1 MRNYINICTAIVL
14 VILLNSCNTK
24 KSDSKEKDLLP
35 IETSYLGQKPPG
47 LTPEPFA
54 SGMVSTDNWE
64 VDGVFTPDLKEFYFI
79 REVGEK
85 EEEKAMKFM
94 VYQFEGNKWRDS
106 IISARVGQPT
116 ISPDGKTMHLGRKV
130 KERMENGD
138 WSDLKNL
145 TPLLDSIPIMQLSSS
160 TKGTYVFDAMGE
172 GLLRYSRIIDGNR
185 EEPVLF
191 GEQIN
196 SGTANAHPFIA
207 PDESYMLWD
216 GRKKDGYGNADIYVS
231 FRQKDGS
238 WGNAINLGDKINTP
252 VSENGARVTPDGKYL
267 FFNRNVG
274 KVKPTDKY
282 DDVNMFWVDA
292 KVIQNLKPVE

>member
-1 MRNYINICTAIVL
+1 MRNYISICN
-14 VILLNSCNTK
+14 VIALMIFLNSCNTK
-24 KSDSKEKDLLP
+24 NPDSKEKDSVTVD
-35 IETSYLGQKPPG
+35 ISYLGQKPPG
-47 LTPEPFA
+47 LTPELFA
-54 SGMVSTDNWE
+54 PGMVSTNNWE
-64 VDGVFTPDLKEFYFI
+64 IDGVFTPDLKEFYFI
-79 REVGEK
+79 REVGET
-85 EEEKAMKFM
+85 EEEKTMKFM
-94 VYQFEGNKWRDS
+94 VYQYKDNKWSNS
-106 IISARVGQPT
+106 IISNRIGQPI
-116 ISPDGKTMHLGRKV
+116 ISPNGQIMHLGRKF
-130 KERMENGD
+130 KQRMENGD

-145 TPLLDSIPIMQLSSS
+145 NPLLDSIPIMQLSSS
-160 TKGTYVFDAMGE
+160 SDGTYVFDAMGE
-172 GLLRYSRIIDGNR
+172 GVLRYSKVINGKR
-185 EEPVLF
+185 ESPVLF

-216 GRKKDGYGNADIYVS
+216 GRKKGGYGNADIYVS

-238 WGNAINLGDKINTP
+238 WGNAINLGDKINTS

-292 KVIQNLKPVE
+292 KVIQSLKPKE